1 MTHNPV
7 QLRYQH
13 LARMATYCN
22 HAVLSFQARNWTY
35 PELGCS
41 SNVSAKRSAMTP
53 RKHSEKQDN
62 CIINFHILHPVP
74 FNVKFLLPPQES
86 FHVLSTAKRT
96 IFRNMQSSKMHGLWE
111 WQRIVHSFNLQEFSL
126 WNANASSFQEMFH
139 PSFVQYRK
147 GLLTSYSLHSNVA
160 KAPSVLS
167 FIALAAFLVEQRR
180 RGFWAELWTW
190 VPCTVDTEMQKFWKE
205 RVRSTWNSDFLFLSA
220 CGKCPS
226 PHQHSPPV
234 FATPHD
240 AIQPARS
247 ICVRDIKHQ
256 IHFRIDMHNLHQL

>member
-1 MTHNPV
+1 MIHNPV

-41 SNVSAKRSAMTP
+41 SNVGAKRSAMTP
-53 RKHSEKQDN
+53 RKHSEKQDT
-62 CIINFHILHPVP
+62 CIMTNFHILHPVP

-96 IFRNMQSSKMHGLWE
+96 IFRKMQTSSKMHGLWE
-111 WQRIVHSFNLQEFSL
+111 WQRIVHSFNLQKFSL
-126 WNANASSFQEMFH
+126 WNANASSFQEMF

-147 GLLTSYSLHSNVA
+147 DLLTSYSLHSVA

-167 FIALAAFLVEQRR
+167 FIVEQRR
-180 RGFWAELWTW
+180 RGFWALWTS
-190 VPCTVDTEMQKFWKE
+190 VPCRNSESTKKE
-205 RVRSTWNSDFLFLSA
+205 SISDFLFL

-247 ICVRDIKHQ
+247 ICVRDIKHK
-256 IHFRIDMHNLHQL
+256 IHSRIDMHNLHQL